1 MTSHAP
7 SALLLPLWA
16 KTDEIF
22 NLRGFIVQSRRRRR
36 RLTTSSLPG

>member
-22 NLRGFIVQSRRRRR
+22 NLRGFIVQSRRCRNFHRFIYIFA
-36 RLTTSSLPG
+36 